1 MKVKILIPTSLSEIK
16 LSQYQK
22 FVKIASENDEGKFL
36 NQKLVQIFCNTDL
49 NIVAKMKQ
57 KDLNF
62 AVATISE
69 LFNKIPELVTKFTL
83 NGTEFGFIPNL
94 NDMSSGEYMD
104 LDGYIVDWEESHKS
118 MAVLYRPIKQKF
130 GSKYLI
136 EQYEG
141 TDKYAQIMLDAP
153 MDVVLSSKVFF
164 WTLGRELLKSTMD
177 FLEGNK
183 SMSLTKLHN
192 SVKDGDGIQ
201 ASMPYHRAML
211 EDLMK
216 LPNYPLINA

>member
-1 MKVKILIPTSLSEIK
+1 MKVKISIPTSLSEIK

-22 FVKIASENDEGKFL
+22 FVKIANENEEGTFL
-36 NQKLVQIFCNTDL
+36 NQKMVQIFCNVDL
-49 NIVAKMKQ
+49 YVVAKMKQ
-57 KDLNF
+57 QDLNY
-62 AVATISE
+62 AVGKITE
-69 LFNKIPELVTKFTL
+69 LFKNIPELVTKFTL

-104 LDGYIVDWEESHKS
+104 LDGYIVDWEDSHRS
-118 MAVLYRPIKQKF
+118 MAVLYRPIKQKL
-130 GSKYLI
+130 SNKYLI
-136 EQYEG
+136 EDYEG
-141 TDKYAQIMLDAP
+141 SDKFAEQMLNAP

-177 FLEGNK
+177 SLAESKQMSSANK
-183 SMSLTKLHN
+183 HN
-192 SVKDGDGIQ
+192 LGKDGVGILQ
-201 ASMPYHRAML
+201 SMPYHRAML

>member
-1 MKVKILIPTSLSEIK
+1 MKVKISIPTSLSEIK

-22 FVKIASENDEGKFL
+22 FVKIASENEEGTFL
-36 NQKLVQIFCNTDL
+36 NQKMVQIFCNIDL
-49 NIVAKMKQ
+49 FMVAKMKQ
-57 KDLNF
+57 QDLNY
-62 AVATISE
+62 AVTKISD
-69 LFNKIPELVTKFTL
+69 LFKNIPELVTKFTL

-104 LDGYIVDWEESHKS
+104 LDGYITDWEDSHKS
-118 MAVLYRPIKQKF
+118 MAVLYRPIKQKL
-130 GSKYLI
+130 GNRYLI
-136 EQYEG
+136 EDYDG
-141 TDKYAQIMLDAP
+141 SDKYAEQMLDAP

-177 FLEGNK
+177 FLEQSK
-183 SMSLTKLHN
+183 PMSLAKLPN
-192 SVKDGDGIQ
+192 LGKDGVGIL

-216 LPNYPLINA
+216 LPAYPLINA

>member
-1 MKVKILIPTSLSEIK
+1 MKVKISIPTSLSEIK

-36 NQKLVQIFCNTDL
+36 NQKMVQIFCNVDL
-49 NIVAKMKQ
+49 NIVSKMKQ
-57 KDLNF
+57 QDLNF
-62 AVATISE
+62 AVTKISD
-69 LFNKIPELVTKFTL
+69 LFKKIPELVTKFTL
-83 NGTEFGFIPNL
+83 NGIEFGFIPNL
-94 NDMSSGEYMD
+94 NDISSGEYMD
-104 LDGYIVDWEESHKS
+104 LDGYIVDWEDSHKS
-118 MAVLYRPIKQKF
+118 MAVLYRPIKQKL

-141 TDKYAQIMLDAP
+141 TDKYSKTMLDAP

-183 SMSLTKLHN
+183 PTSLTKLRN
-192 SVKDGDGIQ
+192 SAKDGDGTP

>member
-22 FVKIASENDEGKFL
+22 FVKIASENEEGKFL

-62 AVATISE
+62 AVTTITE
-69 LFNKIPELVTKFTL
+69 LFNKIPELVTIFKI

-104 LDGYIVDWEESHKS
+104 LDGYITDWDDSHKS
-118 MAVLYRPIKQKF
+118 MAVLYRPIKQKL

-141 TDKYAQIMLDAP
+141 TDKYSQIMLDAP

-177 FLEGNK
+177 FLEGNN
-183 SMSLTKLHN
+183 SMSLTKLRN
-192 SVKDGDGIQ
+192 SAKDGGGTP

>member
-1 MKVKILIPTSLSEIK
+1 MKVKISIPTTLSEVK

-22 FVKIASENDEGKFL
+22 FVKIATENEEGTFL
-36 NQKLVQIFCNTDL
+36 NQKMVQIFCNVEL
-49 NIVAKMKQ
+49 YVVAKMKQ
-57 KDLNF
+57 QDLNY
-62 AVATISE
+62 AVGKITE
-69 LFNKIPELVTKFTL
+69 LFKKIPELVTIFKL

-104 LDGYIVDWEESHKS
+104 LDGYITDWEDSHKS
-118 MAVLYRPIKQKF
+118 MAVLYRPIKQRL
-130 GSKYLI
+130 GNKYLI
-136 EQYEG
+136 DDYDGSDRYSEQ
-141 TDKYAQIMLDAP
+141 MLDAP

-177 FLEGNK
+177 FLEQSK
-183 SMSLTKLHN
+183 PMSSAKLHN
-192 SVKDGDGIQ
+192 LEKDGVGIQ

-216 LPNYPLINA
+216 LPAYPLINA

>member
-22 FVKIASENDEGKFL
+22 FVKIANENEEGKFL
-36 NQKLVQIFCNTDL
+36 NQKLVQIFCNVDL

-57 KDLNF
+57 KDLSF
-62 AVATISE
+62 AVTTITE
-69 LFNKIPELVTKFTL
+69 LFNKIPELITKFTL
-83 NGTEFGFIPNL
+83 NGIEYGFIPNL

-104 LDGYIVDWEESHKS
+104 LDGYIVDWEDSHKS
-118 MAVLYRPIKQKF
+118 LAVLYRPIKQKL
-130 GSKYLI
+130 GNKYLI
-136 EQYEG
+136 EDYEG
-141 TDKYAQIMLDAP
+141 SDKFANEMLDAP

-177 FLEGNK
+177 FLEGDRLT
-183 SMSLTKLHN
+183 SLVKLRN
-192 SVKDGDGIQ
+192 SGKGGAGTQ

>member
-1 MKVKILIPTSLSEIK
+1 MKVKISIPTTVNEVK

-22 FVKIASENDEGKFL
+22 FVKIATENEEGTFL
-36 NQKLVQIFCNTDL
+36 NQKMVQIFCNVDL
-49 NIVAKMKQ
+49 FLVAKMKQ
-57 KDLNF
+57 QDLNY
-62 AVATISE
+62 AVTKISD
-69 LFNKIPELVTKFTL
+69 LFKKIPELVTKFTL

-104 LDGYIVDWEESHKS
+104 LDGYITDWEDSHKS
-118 MAVLYRPIKQKF
+118 MAVLYRPIKQRL
-130 GSKYLI
+130 GNKYLI
-136 EQYEG
+136 EDYEG
-141 TDKYAQIMLDAP
+141 SDKFAEQMLDAP

-177 FLEGNK
+177 FLEESKPMSSVNK
-183 SMSLTKLHN
+183 HN
-192 SVKDGDGIQ
+192 LEKDGVGILQ
-201 ASMPYHRAML
+201 SMPYHREML

>member
-1 MKVKILIPTSLSEIK
+1 MKVKITIPTSLSEIK

-22 FVKIASENDEGKFL
+22 FVKIADENEEGKFL
-36 NQKLVQIFCNTDL
+36 NQKLVQIFCNVDL

-57 KDLNF
+57 KDLSF
-62 AVATISE
+62 AVTTITE

-104 LDGYIVDWEESHKS
+104 LDGYIVDWEDSHKS
-118 MAVLYRPIKQKF
+118 MAVLYRPIKQRL

-136 EQYEG
+136 EDYEG
-141 TDKYAQIMLDAP
+141 SDKFANEMLDAP

-177 FLEGNK
+177 FLEGDR
-183 SMSLTKLHN
+183 SMSLTKLRN
-192 SVKDGDGIQ
+192 SAKDGAGTPV
-201 ASMPYHRAML
+201 SMPYHRAML

-216 LPNYPLINA
+216 LPSYPLINA

>member
-1 MKVKILIPTSLSEIK
+1 MKVKISIPTTLSEVK

-22 FVKIASENDEGKFL
+22 FVKIANENEEGTFL
-36 NQKLVQIFCNTDL
+36 NQKMVQIFCNIDL
-49 NIVAKMKQ
+49 YMVAKMKQ
-57 KDLNF
+57 QDLNY
-62 AVATISE
+62 AVTKISD
-69 LFNKIPELVTKFTL
+69 LFKKIPELVTKFTL

-104 LDGYIVDWEESHKS
+104 LDGYITDWEDSHKS
-118 MAVLYRPIKQKF
+118 LAVLYRPIKQKF
-130 GSKYLI
+130 SNKYLI
-136 EQYEG
+136 EDYEG
-141 TDKYAQIMLDAP
+141 SDKFAEQMLDAP

-177 FLEGNK
+177 FLEESKPMSSVNK
-183 SMSLTKLHN
+183 HN
-192 SVKDGDGIQ
+192 LEKDGVGILQ
-201 ASMPYHRAML
+201 SMPYHKAML

>member
-1 MKVKILIPTSLSEIK
+1 MKVKISIPTSLSEIK

-22 FVKIASENDEGKFL
+22 FVKIASENEEGTFL
-36 NQKLVQIFCNTDL
+36 NQKMVQIFCNVDL
-49 NIVAKMKQ
+49 YVVAKMKQ
-57 KDLNF
+57 QDLNY
-62 AVATISE
+62 AVTKISD
-69 LFNKIPELVTKFTL
+69 LFKKIPELVTIFKL

-104 LDGYIVDWEESHKS
+104 LDGYITDWEDSHKS
-118 MAVLYRPIKQKF
+118 MAVLYRPIKQKL
-130 GSKYLI
+130 GNKYLI
-136 EQYEG
+136 EDYEG
-141 TDKYAQIMLDAP
+141 SDKFAEQMLDAP

-177 FLEGNK
+177 FLEESK
-183 SMSLTKLHN
+183 PMSLVNKHN
-192 SVKDGDGIQ
+192 LGKDGVGILQ
-201 ASMPYHRAML
+201 SMPYHRAML